1 VLSLQPQSQNNNSTL
16 SVCHCTAKA
25 NAITHA
31 PTLRVLQAGKKKPS
45 FSLSR
50 CLVHRTL
57 SCTMFPSGPL
67 VPSYFLA
74 FLPSLDKIFFSGSLF
89 HNCHGSSKSH
99 TRRKRIPHHHRHRRL
114 VTYLDRTSYIC
125 KTCHV
130 LVLLRACRHKEQR

>member
-74 FLPSLDKIFFSGSLF
+74 FLPSLDKIFSPNSLF
-89 HNCHGSSKSH
+89 SNCHGSSESH
-99 TRRKRIPHHHRHRRL
+99 TRRKRIPIAIAVSSHILTVYPHM
-114 VTYLDRTSYIC
+114 C

-130 LVLLRACRHKEQR
+130 LVLLRACRHKEQQR

>member
-1 VLSLQPQSQNNNSTL
+1 MCCPSSPNRKTTIQHSPSATVPQRLMPSLMRRRCEYCKPERKSHLSP
-16 SVCHCTAKA
+16 
-25 NAITHA
+25 
-31 PTLRVLQAGKKKPS
+31 
-45 FSLSR
+45 SR

-74 FLPSLDKIFFSGSLF
+74 FLPSPDKIFFSGSLF